1 MHQTLEFDPDL
12 IRRYDASGPRYTSYP
27 TAVQFT
33 EAFTAARYRELA
45 LATNACGT
53 PAPLSL
59 YFHIPF
65 CDTVCFYC
73 ACNKVITKNRKR
85 AVPYL
90 DQLFREIALQ
100 GALFD
105 RSRPVDQLH
114 WGGGTPTFI
123 SHDQMRTLMRV
134 TGEHFQLRGDDSG
147 EYSIEVDPREAD
159 AETIGLLRELGF
171 NRLSLGVQDFDPAVQ
186 KAVNRIQSEEETWAV
201 MDAARREGFKS
212 VSVDLIYGLP
222 LQSLDSFATT
232 IDKVI
237 EAGPDR
243 LSVFNYAHLPQLFKT
258 QRQLDASLL
267 PSAEVKLAILGL
279 TIEKLTAAG
288 YLYIGMDHFAR
299 PDDELAVAQREGTL
313 YRNFQGY
320 STHADCDLVA
330 MGATAISMVGD
341 SYSQNL
347 KTLDDYAARID
358 KGELA
363 VFRGVE
369 LDADDK
375 LRRDVITRLICNF
388 ELDYAAIES
397 IYGIDFANY
406 FADALRAL
414 EFFARDGLLEL
425 GDRGL
430 RVLPRG
436 RLLIRNICMQFDRYL
451 KGGGEQRFSKVI

>member
-33 EAFTAARYRELA
+33 EAFTAARYRDIA
-45 LATNACGT
+45 QATNAAEH

-73 ACNKVITKNRKR
+73 ACNKIITKNRKR

-90 DQLFREIALQ
+90 EQLFREIALQ
-100 GALFD
+100 GELFD
-105 RSRPVDQLH
+105 CGRPVDQLH

-123 SHDQMRTLMRV
+123 SHEQMRALMRV
-134 TGEHFQLRGDDSG
+134 TGEHFQLRDDDSG

-159 AETIGLLRELGF
+159 AETVAVLRELGF

-186 KAVNRIQSEEETWAV
+186 KAVNRIQSEQETWAV
-201 MDAARREGFKS
+201 MEAARREGFKS

-222 LQSLDSFATT
+222 LQSMDSFATT
-232 IDKVI
+232 LDKVI
-237 EAGPDR
+237 AAGPDR

-267 PSAEVKLAILGL
+267 PSAESKLAILGL

-330 MGATAISMVGD
+330 MGATAISKVGD

-347 KTLDDYAARID
+347 KALEDYAARID
-358 KGELA
+358 GGELA

-369 LDADDK
+369 LSDDDR
-375 LRRDVITRLICNF
+375 LRREVITRLICNF
-388 ELDYAAIES
+388 ELDYASVETQF
-397 IYGIDFANY
+397 GIDFTNY
-406 FADALRAL
+406 FAGALRAF
-414 EFFARDGLLEL
+414 EGFAADGLLDL
-425 GDRGL
+425 HDRGL

-436 RLLIRNICMQFDRYL
+436 RLLIRNVCMQFDRYL
-451 KGGGEQRFSKVI
+451 SGGGEQRFSKVI